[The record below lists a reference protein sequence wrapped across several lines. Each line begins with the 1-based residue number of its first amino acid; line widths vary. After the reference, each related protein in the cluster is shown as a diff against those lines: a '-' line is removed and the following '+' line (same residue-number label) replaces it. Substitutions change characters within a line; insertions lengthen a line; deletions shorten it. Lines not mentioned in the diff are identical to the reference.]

1 MATEYDPMN
10 NTQVNITGQLFLQ
23 TDPGQ
28 WTGISMGS
36 SVSVIFNL
44 YDRSV
49 CDRIPDYFTNFR
61 SYDDT
66 ELHFGNYGKSC
77 TADEHVCHRY
87 ADEDPDRI
95 FNYVFDHS
103 AFAKHFKF
111 CI

>member
-1 MATEYDPMN
+1 MGSEMCIRDRLYSAC
-10 NTQVNITGQLFLQ
+10 GGGFLQ
-23 TDPGQ
+23 TDSGQ
-28 WTGISMGS
+28 WTGVSMGS
-36 SVSVIFNL
+36 SVPVVFNL

-49 CDRIPDYFTNFR
+49 CDRIPDHFSNFC

-103 AFAKHFKF
+103 AFTKHFKL
-111 CI
+111 CV